1 MDDSGYITQLKQQ
14 RSKKMIALVSTVT
27 LW

>member
-14 RSKKMIALVSTVT
+14 RSKKMLVLVSTVT
-27 LW
+27 M